1 MCTFPHFPV
10 KWENL
15 GLKNWLLVTL
25 LHVFKYLCLDKFCK
39 QICLLLSGLVSYW
52 LLCYFS
58 RSRANKHQQLL
69 ADRVAPVFY
78 FFIFLWGNN
87 FCESNS
93 SWLWLLFCFCF
104 WFGIGLCR
112 LYAIGILSYRLPI
125 WLNNQLLDGRNLD
138 YTHQNLLS
146 KFNGGVTLCRTRKM
160 VDICACKW
168 TLMGNWCSSLGVWD
182 TKTS

>member
-58 RSRANKHQQLL
+58 RSLANKHQQLL

-78 FFIFLWGNN
+78 FLF
-87 FCESNS
+87 FCGATTSVRAI
-93 SWLWLLFCFCF
+93 LVDCDFCSVFVS
-104 WFGIGLCR
+104 GLVSVCV
-112 LYAIGILSYRLPI
+112 GCMP
-125 WLNNQLLDGRNLD
+125 
-138 YTHQNLLS
+138 
-146 KFNGGVTLCRTRKM
+146 
-160 VDICACKW
+160 
-168 TLMGNWCSSLGVWD
+168 
-182 TKTS
+182 